1 MLYLYYRE
9 GTLSYQEQARIFWEQ
24 SRDSLYDL
32 KDKIALFKELNHWME
47 RNTRSSLFTHKVA
60 AKTRKFEVSYEFLQQ
75 HSCLQTLQ
83 DFYRSIDHRHTA
95 LKNGLYYEW
104 TSILRVES
112 LWALKSLHKG
122 PRSLCKGAEW
132 FLVGEEW
139 KKLPAAFGTLAAGS

>member
-47 RNTRSSLFTHKVA
+47 RNTRSSLLTHKVA

-83 DFYRSIDHRHTA
+83 YFYKSIDHRHTA

-104 TSILRVES
+104 TSILRV
-112 LWALKSLHKG
+112 
-122 PRSLCKGAEW
+122 
-132 FLVGEEW
+132 GEPMGIKKPPQRATEPLQRGW
-139 KKLPAAFGTLAAGS
+139 VVSCGGRMKKLPAAFGTLAAGS